1 MAQNGTKTMLVDL
14 EMLKRYDKPGPR
26 YTSYPTAPKFT
37 TGFDAAEFEAEIE
50 RTNQNDRAT
59 DLSLY
64 FHLPFCDTLCYFCG
78 CTMIITRNRDR
89 IDEYLG
95 YIIKEIELVAGRIKQ
110 GRKVAQL
117 HWGGGTP
124 TYLDPEQIRRLFSA
138 IRENFE
144 FQPDAEIGVEIDPRG
159 MTDAHLDALKDA
171 GFNRASMGVQ
181 DFDLKVQ
188 QAINRLQSEE
198 LTRWAFDGLRARGFE
213 SINLDLIYGLPHQ
226 TVCSFEKTLERIIN
240 ISPDRLAVFNYAHV
254 PWMKK
259 HQSVIQEES
268 LPGPEEKLNILKA
281 TIERLTSEGYT
292 YIGMD
297 HFAKP
302 DDSLTQALHEKKL
315 YRNFQGYSTKS
326 GCDLYALGMSSIS
339 QLKDVYAQ
347 NVKDIPTYYEAI
359 DAGRFATER
368 GYRLTADDHIRR
380 FMITRLMCDFE
391 LRKQDVEKRFGI
403 AFDDYFAEALAKL
416 EPMILDGL
424 VEIPNGAIHVTEM
437 GQLLVRNIAMVFDK
451 YLGEMEKKNTPM
463 FSKTV

>member
-37 TGFDAAEFEAEIE
+37 TGFDDTDFKAEIE
-50 RTNQNDRAT
+50 RTNESDRST

-95 YIIKEIELVAGRIKQ
+95 YIIKEIELVAGRIKP

-144 FQPDAEIGVEIDPRG
+144 FHPDAEIGVEIDPRG
-159 MTDAHLDALKDA
+159 MTDKHLDALKDA

-226 TVCSFEKTLERIIN
+226 TVCSFEKTLERIID

-259 HQSVIQEES
+259 HQSVIPEES

-281 TIERLTSEGYT
+281 TIERLTAEGYA

-339 QLKDVYAQ
+339 QLEDVYAQ
-347 NVKDIPTYYEAI
+347 NVKDIPAYYQAI

-380 FMITRLMCDFE
+380 FVITRLMCDFE
-391 LRKQDVEKRFGI
+391 LRKQDVEKRFDI
-403 AFDDYFAEALAKL
+403 VFDDYFAEALAKL

-424 VEIPNGAIHVTEM
+424 VEMPNGALEVTEM
-437 GQLLVRNIAMVFDK
+437 GQLLVRNIAMAFDK

>member
-1 MAQNGTKTMLVDL
+1 MLVDL

-50 RTNQNDRAT
+50 RTNQSDRST

-159 MTDAHLDALKDA
+159 MTEEHLDALKDA

-226 TVCSFEKTLERIIN
+226 TVCSFEKTLERIIS

-259 HQSVIQEES
+259 HQGVIREES

-403 AFDDYFAEALAKL
+403 AFDDYFAEALVKL